1 MSMGR
6 ERAAVGRGRRRA
18 AAAIALAVAVTGC
31 GAGAGAGEAGQT
43 SSPGADGYPVTVQT
57 LHGGVTVGE
66 SPSRVLALGFAAAD
80 EALSLGVTPV
90 AVAAD
95 PRTLETATPWL
106 AEELAGIADPG
117 LVSADGGPDLEAIAS
132 VEPDLIL
139 AETYQV
145 PDAATFEQLNAIA
158 PTVAPDSEAL
168 NVDWDTRLRTTA
180 RALRREEEA
189 EELITDIGA
198 AFAEVGG
205 RVPGIGSR
213 TYQWVRADPGQ
224 YAFGN
229 GSVLE
234 LFGLRPADNQD
245 NTQTGEPLPL
255 ERTEELDA
263 DVLMVWAPTG
273 EDRDRLADDPLF
285 QELPAVEA
293 STVYHADLAFA
304 NALNSPAPIGLEWLR
319 GELEPII
326 GQLS

>member
-1 MSMGR
+1 MRIPRG
-6 ERAAVGRGRRRA
+6 RAAVGRRRRRA

-31 GAGAGAGEAGQT
+31 GAGAGETDQR
-43 SSPGADGYPVTVQT
+43 SSSGADGYPVTVQT
-57 LHGGVTVGE
+57 RHGEVTVEE

-80 EALSLGVTPV
+80 EAISLGVTPV

-95 PRTLETATPWL
+95 PETLETSTPWL
-106 AEELAGIADPG
+106 AEELAGIAVPG
-117 LVSADGGPDLEAIAS
+117 LVSADGGPNLEAIAS
-132 VEPDLIL
+132 VGPDLIL

-145 PDAATFEQLNAIA
+145 PDATTFERLNAIA
-158 PTVAPDSEAL
+158 PTVAPDSEAA

-180 RALRREEEA
+180 QALRREEEA
-189 EELITDIGA
+189 EELITDISA
-198 AFAEVGG
+198 AFAEVGAP
-205 RVPGIGSR
+205 VPDIGSR

-245 NTQTGEPLPL
+245 NTQTGDPLPL

-273 EDRDRLADDPLF
+273 EDRDRLAGDPLF
-285 QELPAVEA
+285 QELPAVRA
-293 STVYHADLAFA
+293 STVYYADLAFA
-304 NALNSPAPIGLEWLR
+304 NALNSPAPIGLGWLR
-319 GELEPII
+319 GELEPVIR
-326 GQLS
+326 QLS

>member
-1 MSMGR
+1 MGR

-18 AAAIALAVAVTGC
+18 AAAMVLAVAVTGC
-31 GAGAGAGEAGQT
+31 GAGAGEAGQR
-43 SSPGADGYPVTVQT
+43 SSPGTDGYPVTVQT
-57 LHGGVTVGE
+57 RHGGVTVEEG
-66 SPSRVLALGFAAAD
+66 PSRVLALGFSAAD
-80 EALSLGVTPV
+80 QALSLGVTPV

-95 PRTLETATPWL
+95 PQTLETATPWL

-117 LVSADGGPDLEAIAS
+117 LVSADGGPNIEAIAS
-132 VEPDLIL
+132 AEPDLIL
-139 AETYQV
+139 AETYQI
-145 PDAATFEQLNAIA
+145 PDAATFDQLNAIA
-158 PTVAPDSEAL
+158 PTVAPDSDAL
-168 NVDWDTRLRTTA
+168 NVDWDERLRTTA

-189 EELITDIGA
+189 GELITGIGA
-198 AFAEVGG
+198 AFTEVGG
-205 RVPGIGSR
+205 RVPDIGSR
-213 TYQWVRADPGQ
+213 TYQWVRADPGH

-245 NTQTGEPLPL
+245 NTQTGDPLPL

-273 EDRDRLADDPLF
+273 EDRDRLAGDPLF
-285 QELPAVEA
+285 QGLPAVEA

-319 GELEPII
+319 GELEPVID
-326 GQLS
+326 QLA

>member
-1 MSMGR
+1 MRIAR
-6 ERAAVGRGRRRA
+6 ERAAVGRGRRLA

-31 GAGAGAGEAGQT
+31 GTGAGEADQR

-57 LHGGVTVGE
+57 RHGGVTVEE

-80 EALSLGVTPV
+80 EAISLGVTPV

-95 PRTLETATPWL
+95 PETLEAATPWL

-117 LVSADGGPDLEAIAS
+117 LVSADGGPNLEAIAS
-132 VEPDLIL
+132 VAPDLIL

-145 PDAATFEQLNAIA
+145 PDATTFERLNAIA

-168 NVDWDTRLRTTA
+168 NVDWDERLRTTA
-180 RALRREEEA
+180 QALRREEEA
-189 EELITDIGA
+189 EELITGISA
-198 AFAEVGG
+198 AFAEVGEQ
-205 RVPGIGSR
+205 VPDIGSR

-245 NTQTGEPLPL
+245 NTQTGDPLPL

-273 EDRDRLADDPLF
+273 EDRDRLAEDPLF
-285 QELPAVEA
+285 QELPAVGA
-293 STVYHADLAFA
+293 STVYYADLAFA

-319 GELEPII
+319 GELEPVV